1 METLE
6 KKGKGSALLP
16 FLLFIVIYLGAGL
29 YFQAQGVEMAFYQFP
44 SVTAMFIAL
53 LLAFCQGKGTI
64 DQKFTVF
71 AKGAAN
77 ENVLTMLMIYI
88 LAGAFSTVASAMG
101 GVDATVNLG
110 LSVIPVHFLAAG
122 VFVISAFMGTATG
135 TSMGTISAIVPIAVG
150 VAEKGGLSLPLFLG
164 ACLGGA
170 MFGDN
175 LSMISDTTIA
185 ATRTQGCQLR
195 DKFRVNFLIA
205 LPAAIITIIVLLV
218 VGRPETVTE
227 MGNLSFNVI
236 KVIPYLAVLV
246 LALIGMNVFL
256 VLTIGIFAAGIIG
269 LALGDLDISLFAQ
282 SIWNGFTGMNE
293 VFFLSLFCGGMSEMI
308 AHNGGITWLIE
319 KLGRM
324 MKGNKSAQVGV
335 AALVSLA
342 DCATANNTVAIIV
355 SGPMAKNMSRIHK
368 VDPRR
373 TASLLDVFSC
383 VLQGMIP
390 WGAQLLTAASL
401 TTDIRRDHE
410 PHRHPA
416 LYVVLLD
423 SGRRGHPLH
432 FHSLR
437 RRHLP
442 QGPLELG
449 VRCGGVRRGCQE
461 GFSGAGAA
469 GVRADAHLT
478 CVSLAKIRPGAL
490 RRPVFFSSV
499 RSPPEAAW

>member
-164 ACLGGA
+164 ACVSGA

-269 LALGDLDISLFAQ
+269 LALGDLDIPLFAQ

-324 MKGNKSAQVGV
+324 MKGNQSAQVGV

-401 TTDIRRDHE
+401 TTIYGVTMNPIDILPYMWYCWILAAVGILSIFIPFADGICRKDPWNWE
-410 PHRHPA
+410 YDVA
-416 LYVVLLD
+416 E
-423 SGRRGHPLH
+423 SGVAAKKA
-432 FHSLR
+432 S
-437 RRHLP
+437 
-442 QGPLELG
+442 LELE
-449 VRCGGVRRGCQE
+449 RQE
-461 GFSGAGAA
+461 SAQ
-469 GVRADAHLT
+469 T
-478 CVSLAKIRPGAL
+478 PI
-490 RRPVFFSSV
+490 
-499 RSPPEAAW
+499 

>member
-164 ACLGGA
+164 ACVGGA

-175 LSMISDTTIA
+175 LSFISDTTIA
-185 ATRTQGCQLR
+185 ATSTQGCKMN
-195 DKFRVNFLIA
+195 DKFRVNFFIT
-205 LPAAIITIIVLLV
+205 LPAAIITLALYVFLGQELQPLV
-218 VGRPETVTE
+218 
-227 MGNLSFNVI
+227 NVHGI
-236 KVIPYLAVLV
+236 NYLKILPYIAVLST
-246 LALIGMNVFL
+246 AIAGMNVML
-256 VLTIGIFAAGIIG
+256 VLTIGLAITGVIGLLDGSFDVFEWFHSMGDGILSMGELIIITMLAGGVFEIVQKKGGIDFIIAKTTAGIKGKRGAEAVIG
-269 LALGDLDISLFAQ
+269 LMVAIVDL
-282 SIWNGFTGMNE
+282 
-293 VFFLSLFCGGMSEMI
+293 C
-308 AHNGGITWLIE
+308 
-319 KLGRM
+319 
-324 MKGNKSAQVGV
+324 
-335 AALVSLA
+335 
-342 DCATANNTVAIIV
+342 TANNTVAII
-355 SGPMAKNMSRIHK
+355 STGNIARRISERFELDKRK
-368 VDPRR
+368 V
-373 TASLLDVFSC
+373 ASLLDTCSC
-383 VLQGMIP
+383 CAQGFIP
-390 WGAQLLTAASL
+390 YGAQMLM
-401 TTDIRRDHE
+401 
-410 PHRHPA
+410 
-416 LYVVLLD
+416 
-423 SGRRGHPLH
+423 
-432 FHSLR
+432 
-437 RRHLP
+437 
-442 QGPLELG
+442 
-449 VRCGGVRRGCQE
+449 
-461 GFSGAGAA
+461 AA
-469 GVRADAHLT
+469 GLTQLNPVRIMPYLFYPMALT
-478 CVSLAKIRPGAL
+478 LCVVVAIIFRLP
-490 RRPVFFSSV
+490 RRYS
-499 RSPPEAAW
+499 

>member
-16 FLLFIVIYLGAGL
+16 FLLFIIIYLGAGL
-29 YFQAQGVEMAFYQFP
+29 YYQAKGVEMAFYQFP
-44 SVTAMFIAL
+44 SVTAMFIAV
-53 LLAFCQGKGTI
+53 LLAFCMGKGSI
-64 DQKFTVF
+64 DEKFAVF

-77 ENVLTMLMIYI
+77 ENVLTMLIIFI

-101 GVDATVNLG
+101 GVDSTVNLG
-110 LSVIPVHFLAAG
+110 LSVVPVHFLAAG

-135 TSMGTISAIVPIAVG
+135 TSVGTISAIVPIAVG
-150 VAEKGGLSLPLFLG
+150 VADKGGLSLPLCVG
-164 ACLGGA
+164 ACVGGA

-269 LALGDLDISLFAQ
+269 LALGDLDIPLFAQ

-401 TTDIRRDHE
+401 TTIYGVTMNPIDILPYMWYCWILAAVGILSIFIPFADGICRKDPWNWE
-410 PHRHPA
+410 YDVA
-416 LYVVLLD
+416 E
-423 SGRRGHPLH
+423 SGVATKKA
-432 FHSLR
+432 S
-437 RRHLP
+437 
-442 QGPLELG
+442 LELE
-449 VRCGGVRRGCQE
+449 RQE
-461 GFSGAGAA
+461 SAQ
-469 GVRADAHLT
+469 T
-478 CVSLAKIRPGAL
+478 PI
-490 RRPVFFSSV
+490 
-499 RSPPEAAW
+499 